1 MFYNVKNVVSD
12 SIRFHNSFVDLKVQG
27 FKAFNK
33 AFNELTYNFYLPLTS
48 KLEEQVVD
56 MGNVMKT
63 FADKIKV

>member
-1 MFYNVKNVVSD
+1 MFYNVTNVVSD

-27 FKAFNK
+27 FKSFNK

-63 FADKIKV
+63 FADKMKV